1 MDKDLIR
8 ALRLILRD
16 VSVQVEEM
24 KNKARHDQVCLDG
37 IFPGSIAGK
46 LEETEKHIDE
56 ARGILFELQ

>member
-24 KNKARHDQVCLDG
+24 KNQAESAQICLDG
-37 IFPGSIAGK
+37 IILGTRAGK
-46 LEETEKHIDE
+46 LAEAEKHIDE